1 MFNAKLEARLW
12 RDIVNTVSSIIEE
25 APFEVK
31 EQGMYMR
38 AMDPSHI
45 SMLDIE
51 IPKEMFDEFSIDKEI
66 SLGIDMDEMRKI
78 MYRAKPSD
86 ILVMNAEESKIH
98 MTFIGES
105 KRKFGLPI
113 IDVLEK
119 RSKLPEIPFTTTVKL
134 NSDIFQD
141 GIKDASV
148 VADHITFE
156 ARKDSFLIKAQGDT
170 SDIETVNEKDS
181 MIEYDVK
188 EDAKATFNLS
198 YLSDISKSI
207 YGTMVIKLG
216 SDVPL
221 MLEFDIDK
229 AKVKFILAPRIERE

>member
-31 EQGMYMR
+31 KQGIYMR

-113 IDVLEK
+113 IDVLDK
-119 RSKLPEIPFTTTVKL
+119 RSKLPEIPFIATVKL

-188 EDAKATFNLS
+188 ENAKATFNLS

-229 AKVKFILAPRIERE
+229 AKVKFVLAPRIERE

>member
-31 EQGMYMR
+31 EKGIYMR

-119 RSKLPEIPFTTTVKL
+119 RSKLPEIPFTATVKL
-134 NSDIFQD
+134 NSDIFKD

-156 ARKDSFLIKAQGDT
+156 ARKDSFLIRAQGDT
-170 SDIETVNEKDS
+170 SDIETVNETDS

-188 EDAKATFNLS
+188 EYAKATFNLS

-229 AKVKFILAPRIERE
+229 AKVKFVLAPRIERE

>member
-1 MFNAKLEARLW
+1 MFNAKLEAKLW

-31 EQGMYMR
+31 EQGIYMR

-51 IPKEMFDEFSIDKEI
+51 IPKEMFDEFSVDKEI

-78 MYRAKPSD
+78 MNRSKPSD
-86 ILVMNAEESKIH
+86 ILIMNAEESRIH

-113 IDVLEK
+113 IDILEK
-119 RSKLPEIPFTTTVKL
+119 RSKLPEIPFTATVEL
-134 NSDIFQD
+134 NSEIFQD

-156 ARKDSFLIKAQGDT
+156 AKKDNFLIKAQGDT

-221 MLEFDIDK
+221 LLEFEIDK

>member
-25 APFEVK
+25 APFDVK

-51 IPKEMFDEFSIDKEI
+51 IPKEMFEEYSIDKEMF
-66 SLGIDMDEMRKI
+66 LGVNMDEMKKI
-78 MYRAKPSD
+78 IYRAKPTD
-86 ILVMNAEESKIH
+86 VLIINAEESRIYL
-98 MTFIGES
+98 TFVGDS
-105 KRKFGLPI
+105 KRKFGLPL

-119 RSKLPEIPFTTTVKL
+119 RTKLPEIPFTATIKL
-134 NSDIFQD
+134 SSEIFQD

-156 ARKDSFLIKAQGDT
+156 ARKDAFYIRAQGDT

-181 MIEYDVK
+181 LIEYDLK
-188 EDAKATFNLS
+188 EEARATFNLS

-207 YGTMVIKLG
+207 YGEMTIKLG
-216 SDVPL
+216 TDVPL
-221 MLEFDIDK
+221 MLEFEIDK
-229 AKVKFILAPRIERE
+229 AKVKFILAPRVERE

>member
-31 EQGMYMR
+31 EKGIYMR

-86 ILVMNAEESKIH
+86 ILVMKAEESKIH

-119 RSKLPEIPFTTTVKL
+119 RSKLPEIPFTATVKL

-207 YGTMVIKLG
+207 YGTMMIKLG

-229 AKVKFILAPRIERE
+229 AKAKFILAPRIERE

>member
-31 EQGMYMR
+31 EQGIYMR

-86 ILVMNAEESKIH
+86 ILVVNAEESKIH

-119 RSKLPEIPFTTTVKL
+119 RSKLPEIPFTATVKL

-188 EDAKATFNLS
+188 EEAKATFNLS

-229 AKVKFILAPRIERE
+229 AKVKFVLAPRIERE

>member
-31 EQGMYMR
+31 EQGIYMR

-86 ILVMNAEESKIH
+86 ILVMKAEESKIH

>member
-31 EQGMYMR
+31 EQGIYMR

-119 RSKLPEIPFTTTVKL
+119 RSKLPEIPFTATVKL

-141 GIKDASV
+141 GIKDAAV

-156 ARKDSFLIKAQGDT
+156 ARKDSFLIRAQGDT

-188 EDAKATFNLS
+188 EIAKATFNLS